1 MTGCDWSDKDA
12 GEVDDAPVVVVIVD
26 VAVEDDETASDELF
40 ISVFFLISFVL
51 GFSFVF
57 ALWFISGFFFMKKIK

>member
-12 GEVDDAPVVVVIVD
+12 GDVDDAVVVIVD

-40 ISVFFLISFVL
+40 ISVFFFISFVL
-51 GFSFVF
+51 GFLVSCLLSGLFLVSF
-57 ALWFISGFFFMKKIK
+57 L